1 MDGSMIKIL
10 VIDDEIGI
18 CDIIARTFSCIG
30 FNVSAATSA
39 ERARALFRKAKP
51 SLVFLDLVVGAT
63 DGLELLD
70 EFKKENPEVI
80 VIVVTAKG
88 DPTVRTEALQR
99 GADEYI
105 TKPFNRHFLRDIV
118 TTRIKGVLDQS
129 HAVTRPRILLVD
141 DESRLRA
148 GLRHYIEPRF
158 DADILE
164 AGDIPEALEKI
175 QKNRPDVIFLDIKL
189 PGLSGI
195 DAIGIIKNLNPSS
208 RIVIVSAWQ
217 SAEVVSRALALG
229 VDDYLG
235 KPVSLPV
242 LGEKLKD
249 LLLSSGKLIE
259 KKVGRDPE
267 TTYAHSP

>member
-1 MDGSMIKIL
+1 MIKIL

-18 CDIIARTFSCIG
+18 CDIIARTFSGIG

-51 SLVFLDLVVGAT
+51 RIVFLDLVVGAV
-63 DGLELLD
+63 DGLDLLN
-70 EFKKENPEVI
+70 EFKKEDPELI
-80 VIVVTAKG
+80 VIVVTARG
-88 DPTVRTEALQR
+88 EPMARTEALQR

-105 TKPFNRHFLRDIV
+105 TKPFNRHYLRDIV
-118 TTRIKGVLDQS
+118 TSKIKGVLDRRDT
-129 HAVTRPRILLVD
+129 VTRPKILLVD

-175 QKNRPDVIFLDIKL
+175 RENRPDVIFLDIKL

-249 LLLSSGKLIE
+249 LLSNSGKLIE
-259 KKVGRDPE
+259 KKVDRDME
-267 TTYAHSP
+267 NTYAHSS